1 MGLGVV
7 EILALLVGLVL
18 AVLASGV
25 LGWVSLLT
33 DPAFPAALMP
43 VRPVHVA
50 FAAAFCLSCILW
62 GGMHFVGSPSPQ
74 RSKS

>member
-50 FAAAFCLSCILW
+50 FAAAF
-62 GGMHFVGSPSPQ
+62 
-74 RSKS
+74 